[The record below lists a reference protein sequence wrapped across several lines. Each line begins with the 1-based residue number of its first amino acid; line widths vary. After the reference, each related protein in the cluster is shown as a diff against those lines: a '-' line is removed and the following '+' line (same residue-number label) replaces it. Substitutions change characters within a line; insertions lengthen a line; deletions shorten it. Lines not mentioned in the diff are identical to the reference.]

1 MRTLRQGL
9 KGKDVTAWQFFLLG
23 QELYPHR
30 VDGDF
35 GPLTHAATIEF
46 QKNHSLYDI
55 DGIVGNKTYAA
66 AMVLGFALVPNDN
79 EGQRGPN
86 WPPPP
91 DFPPLVG
98 QAARQE
104 VFGKFKYTPAPVD
117 GNPEA
122 IAVDAGWVK
131 DNIVKV
137 EIPQLVGVKYVPRGR
152 KIFLHKLA
160 ADPVQS
166 LFKEWQKSK
175 LMPLVKTWAGSWV
188 PRFIRGSRT
197 TLSNHAF
204 GTAFD
209 INVQWNLLGTQ
220 PALVGEVGSVRELVT
235 IANDWGFYWGG
246 HYGYGRSGGRPDGMH
261 FEIARI

>member
-9 KGKDVTAWQFFLLG
+9 KGKDVTAWQYFLRG
-23 QELYPHR
+23 QELYPYR
-30 VDGDF
+30 ADGDF
-35 GPLTHAATIEF
+35 GPQTHAATLEF
-46 QKNHSLYDI
+46 QKAHSLDV

-66 AMVLGFALVPNDN
+66 AMVLGFELVTNDD

-98 QAARQE
+98 QAARQA
-104 VFGKFKYTPAPVD
+104 VFGKFKFHSAGYD

-122 IAVDAGWVK
+122 IVIEGTWAK

-137 EIPQLVGVKYVPRGR
+137 EIPQLSTVKYAPRGR
-152 KIFLHKLA
+152 KIQIHALAQAPIEKLFRQWEKA
-160 ADPVQS
+160 
-166 LFKEWQKSK
+166 K
-175 LMPLVKTWAGSWV
+175 LMPLVLTWGGSWV

-209 INVQWNLLGTQ
+209 INVPWNYLGTQ
-220 PALVGEVGSVRELVT
+220 PALVGEKGSVRELVT
-235 IANDWGFYWGG
+235 IANDLGFYWGG
-246 HYGYGRSGGRPDGMH
+246 HFSRKDGMH
-261 FEIARI
+261 FELAKT